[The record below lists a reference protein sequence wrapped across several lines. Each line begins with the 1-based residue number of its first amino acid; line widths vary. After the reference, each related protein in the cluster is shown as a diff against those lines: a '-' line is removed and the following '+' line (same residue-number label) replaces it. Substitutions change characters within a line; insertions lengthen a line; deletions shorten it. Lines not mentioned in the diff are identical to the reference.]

1 MAEKLTVF
9 GSKRLAYQGIKMS
22 LYRDEIIMAES
33 SERDM
38 FSYQA
43 MKSFKGKL

>member
-1 MAEKLTVF
+1 MAESLTVY

-22 LYRDEIIMAES
+22 LYKDQILMAES
-33 SERDM
+33 SERDV

-43 MKSFKGKL
+43 MKTFRGKL